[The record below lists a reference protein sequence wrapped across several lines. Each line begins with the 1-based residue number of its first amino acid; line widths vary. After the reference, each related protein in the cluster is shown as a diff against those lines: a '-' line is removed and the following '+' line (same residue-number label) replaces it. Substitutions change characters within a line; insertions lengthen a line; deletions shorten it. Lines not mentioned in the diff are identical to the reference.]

1 MAILMLLWCFPSV
14 WLVLSPACAQ
24 SGLRGFG
31 LATYLC
37 LRGADSLWS
46 VPDEEEGA
54 ESEEEQEEE
63 EEEEEID
70 KELVAELLKD
80 GK

>member
-1 MAILMLLWCFPSV
+1 MFS
-14 WLVLSPACAQ
+14 LSLACAL
-24 SGLRGFG
+24 SGLHCFG
-31 LATYLC
+31 LATSLC
-37 LRGADSLWS
+37 LRGADALWS

>member
-1 MAILMLLWCFPSV
+1 MFS
-14 WLVLSPACAQ
+14 LSLACAQ
-24 SGLRGFG
+24 SGLHCFG
-31 LATYLC
+31 LATSLC
-37 LRGADSLWS
+37 LRGADALWS

-63 EEEEEID
+63 EEEEEEEID

>member
-1 MAILMLLWCFPSV
+1 MFS
-14 WLVLSPACAQ
+14 LSLACAQ
-24 SGLRGFG
+24 SGLHCFG
-31 LATYLC
+31 LATSLC
-37 LRGADSLWS
+37 LRGADALWS

-63 EEEEEID
+63 EEEEID